1 MVTLRY
7 SKNSRNNT
15 ASAAAPA
22 AVWFVDEPVNTVVA
36 ASASRVTTRNTVSGY
51 SSGNRRNGTNR
62 AMLDVPGE
70 LILFVSRLLA
80 DHRRQIGTRK
90 GNPG

>member
-1 MVTLRY
+1 
-7 SKNSRNNT
+7 
-15 ASAAAPA
+15 
-22 AVWFVDEPVNTVVA
+22 
-36 ASASRVTTRNTVSGY
+36 
-51 SSGNRRNGTNR
+51 
-62 AMLDVPGE
+62 MLDVPGE